1 MKKFLTS
8 IFGIAAALLV
18 FVGCPTSPEPTASL
32 TLDKNA
38 LVITSALGGYTNQTL
53 TATLENSSASLE
65 WYTTNSNIVSVSP
78 NGSTATLIC
87 EGTQGT
93 ARVGVVTSDGEL
105 EAYCTV
111 SVVLSETPAQALTDV
126 TVVEGSQTVSGFTL
140 NWNYPAI
147 SSAAVIDIFESSEA
161 QDAANKLAASSSSEE
176 PTVYKTYTVKRDVL
190 SSSTSGTYT
199 ISDLLSNAEGK
210 TYYYS
215 AYGFLNGKRSTS
227 YSNGNAKLIAD
238 STAPGN
244 VENVEA
250 TFSDHTIVLTWTEP
264 ANEDYE
270 SVTVS
275 ISPAKDFAGSDLADN
290 VKTQTLKKGTTTA
303 KFENLAAETEHT
315 FTFKTAD
322 SNGNLQGDTN
332 NASAGSTAMFTT
344 LKDETAPAGVS
355 GLTATFTVNGN
366 VVVSWT
372 DPEDVDFK
380 QVVVSATT
388 STDGIT
394 APESQT
400 ISAGTKTATFSCDTS
415 ADYTFTAKTYDYNS
429 NEGTAVSAEAT
440 KPTVSDVNM
449 SENVS
454 CSVIWTEPASADGYT
469 YSYEVAAYTSGSD
482 TAVVTKDVK
491 GGIGVCA
498 FFDEIVSNT
507 LSFGT
512 TYTFKVSTVVKEIAN
527 ETNTATYTSSSTVTS
542 ALKKVILSL
551 STMGTYDYN
560 KDRLWLLTAG
570 ITSGSASGYHVIE
583 EFTASAANT
592 SNYVDGYSAI
602 TYTSWL
608 VLPSLNNPTDTDEF
622 SLMATDDKGTVS
634 GYYMYGSTTRN
645 VTSGWYYT
653 KHWSA
658 ANHLTSSTSRPHF
671 FVGKPSE
678 DTYYS
683 AEAASFKKVETSGYS
698 LQSAQSGYDSTNFYL
713 TTTIGS
719 TTYNLVSVDT
729 LLEGST
735 SDKTTLVSKTT
746 VLTE

>member
-8 IFGIAAALLV
+8 IFGIAVALLV

-227 YSNGNAKLIAD
+227 YSNGTAKLIAD
-238 STAPGN
+238 STAPDN
-244 VENVEA
+244 VENIEA
-250 TFSDHTIVLTWTEP
+250 TVSDHTIVLTWTEP
-264 ANEDYE
+264 ADEDYE

-275 ISPAKDFAGSDLADN
+275 ISPAKDFAGSDLADD

-303 KFENLAAETEHT
+303 KFENLAAETAHT

-322 SNGNLQGDTN
+322 SNGNIQGDTN
-332 NASAGSTAMFTT
+332 NASAGSTETFTT

-415 ADYTFTAKTYDYNS
+415 ADYTFTAKTYDYNE
-429 NEGTAVSAEAT
+429 NETTVSVEAT
-440 KPTVSDVNM
+440 KPTVSDVTAEKTA
-449 SENVS
+449 SYSGVKVS
-454 CSVIWTEPASADGYT
+454 WTEPSSASGYT
-469 YSYEVAAYTSGSD
+469 FSYSVSAYTDGSTDATATATVASGTSSYTFSNELALD
-482 TAVVTKDVK
+482 T
-491 GGIGVCA
+491 I
-498 FFDEIVSNT
+498 
-507 LSFGT
+507 
-512 TYTFKVSTVVKEIAN
+512 YTFKISTVVKETAN
-527 ETNTATYTSSSTVTS
+527 ETNTATYESSSTASS
-542 ALKKVILSL
+542 AMSKIMMTLLA
-551 STMGTYDYN
+551 
-560 KDRLWLLTAG
+560 KDKA
-570 ITSGSASGYHVIE
+570 V
-583 EFTASAANT
+583 
-592 SNYVDGYSAI
+592 
-602 TYTSWL
+602 
-608 VLPSLNNPTDTDEF
+608 
-622 SLMATDDKGTVS
+622 
-634 GYYMYGSTTRN
+634 
-645 VTSGWYYT
+645 
-653 KHWSA
+653 
-658 ANHLTSSTSRPHF
+658 
-671 FVGKPSE
+671 
-678 DTYYS
+678 
-683 AEAASFKKVETSGYS
+683 
-698 LQSAQSGYDSTNFYL
+698 YL
-713 TTTIGS
+713 TTSDDTVITSSDTSKYQTKWLLRQALDGS
-719 TTYNLVSVDT
+719 ESIECTESNYSASRFKETVYTNGEKTTGSKGYSWGDTFSLEKLDSDEKSTGKYLYVASLSYTTNETDLTLSLTDDVS
-729 LLEGST
+729 SI
-735 SDKTTLVSKTT
+735 SDKTLASFWFGGVLDETGYSTFRFTKSETHDNYTGAHYHLEAKDTSGIGYRWTNGAPGYTQWDWLFT
-746 VLTE
+746 VISE

>member
-147 SSAAVIDIFESSEA
+147 SSAAVIDIFESSDA

-176 PTVYKTYTVKRDVL
+176 PSVYKTYTVKRDVL

-250 TFSDHTIVLTWTEP
+250 TTTDHTIVLTWTEP
-264 ANEDYE
+264 ADEDYE

-322 SNGNLQGDTN
+322 SNGNVQGDAN
-332 NASAGSTAMFTT
+332 NADAGSTATFAT
-344 LKDETAPAGVS
+344 LKDETAPDGVS
-355 GLTATFTVNGN
+355 ALNANGGRTSVTLTWTDPSDVDLKEIHVYQGDSATYTTVAKGTQTLQVSDLSELTEYTFTV
-366 VVVSWT
+366 
-372 DPEDVDFK
+372 K
-380 QVVVSATT
+380 A
-388 STDGIT
+388 
-394 APESQT
+394 A
-400 ISAGTKTATFSCDTS
+400 
-415 ADYTFTAKTYDYNS
+415 DYNS
-429 NEGTAVSAEAT
+429 NESTASTATVSTANPVATNVSATSDINFETVKAKVSLTWSVPTAVEYDSSNT
-440 KPTVSDVNM
+440 QVK
-449 SENVS
+449 
-454 CSVIWTEPASADGYT
+454 
-469 YSYEVAAYTSGSD
+469 YSYKVIVEKDGTEVESG
-482 TAVVTKDVK
+482 TTETGK
-491 GGIGVCA
+491 
-498 FFDEIVSNT
+498 
-507 LSFGT
+507 T
-512 TYTFKVSTVVKEIAN
+512 TYTLTKELDFDTEYTFTVKTIPSDDSTKEFTSDDSSLTKSFVALVSIKNGWGGRVLVPFKTSSVDYVNCVIVQDDSSKTYNPSVMTYPYWIVREALDGNSGFSLEAASSDGTASGLYLWFADSAPSGSTKYDVDGTGWGSGSSPHAFTATKATIG
-527 ETNTATYTSSSTVTS
+527 TNTARASFTVNSDHSSTTS
-542 ALKKVILSL
+542 ATDYSSWKTIKCDSKYWYSGNSNPYLNSSESTTNNDYAWCYKVI
-551 STMGTYDYN
+551 N
-560 KDRLWLLTAG
+560 
-570 ITSGSASGYHVIE
+570 
-583 EFTASAANT
+583 
-592 SNYVDGYSAI
+592 
-602 TYTSWL
+602 
-608 VLPSLNNPTDTDEF
+608 
-622 SLMATDDKGTVS
+622 
-634 GYYMYGSTTRN
+634 
-645 VTSGWYYT
+645 
-653 KHWSA
+653 
-658 ANHLTSSTSRPHF
+658 
-671 FVGKPSE
+671 
-678 DTYYS
+678 
-683 AEAASFKKVETSGYS
+683 
-698 LQSAQSGYDSTNFYL
+698 
-713 TTTIGS
+713 
-719 TTYNLVSVDT
+719 
-729 LLEGST
+729 
-735 SDKTTLVSKTT
+735 
-746 VLTE
+746 